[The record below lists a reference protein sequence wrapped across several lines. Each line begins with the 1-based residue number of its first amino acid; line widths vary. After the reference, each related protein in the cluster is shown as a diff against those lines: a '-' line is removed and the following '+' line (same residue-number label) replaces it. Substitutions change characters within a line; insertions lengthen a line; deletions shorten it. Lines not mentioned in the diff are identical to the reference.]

1 MSTPYHYLE
10 SLRFVTISDFF
21 VSYRGEYII
30 DFSQNPQGI
39 EDRVIHSIRSEA
51 DWVRDR
57 KSICKPGNL
66 GRMCRKN
73 SWIHE
78 LLSYRFSCVCMFF

>member
-1 MSTPYHYLE
+1 ME
-10 SLRFVTISDFF
+10 SLRFMTISDFF
-21 VSYRGEYII
+21 VFYRGEYII
-30 DFSQNPQGI
+30 DFSQNSQGI
-39 EDRVIHSIRSEA
+39 EDRVAHSIRSEA

-66 GRMCRKN
+66 GRMYRKS

-78 LLSYRFSCVCMFF
+78 LF